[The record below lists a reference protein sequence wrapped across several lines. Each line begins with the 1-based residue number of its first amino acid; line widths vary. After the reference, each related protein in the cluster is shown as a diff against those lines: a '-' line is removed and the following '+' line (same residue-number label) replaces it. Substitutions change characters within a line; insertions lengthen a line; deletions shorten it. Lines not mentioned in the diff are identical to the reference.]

1 MAKTNS
7 CRITEDTDVE
17 YINSLQLYMQE
28 MGKIPMLSLEEEQ
41 YYAKLAQQGD
51 IAAQNKLIEANL
63 RLVISLAK
71 YYRGCGLSF
80 QDLIQEGNIGLIKAV
95 KKFDSSRGFR
105 FSTYAGWWIKQ
116 AISRAIVDKG
126 KTIRL
131 PAHIMDS
138 VGKVQTAEKQL
149 FMTLQRAPTLEEL
162 AEKTGLSIEDVIDIK
177 AFSVDTSSLDIQ
189 VGEDEDTTI
198 GSLLEDKNAI
208 NPLTLLEQE
217 ADKQILSDVINTLSE
232 REATIIKMRF
242 GIGYLKPMTLN
253 EIGEYF
259 GMSRERIRQLEAKA
273 LRKLRHP
280 FRMEMLKECF
290 I

>member
-1 MAKTNS
+1 MAQVDTYVPTNDEN
-7 CRITEDTDVE
+7 IEFV
-17 YINSLQLYMQE
+17 NSLQQYMHE
-28 MGKIPMLSLEEEQ
+28 MGQIPMLTFEEEQ

-51 IAAQNKLIEANL
+51 VAAQNKLIEANL

-95 KKFDSSRGFR
+95 KKFDISKGYR
-105 FSTYAGWWIKQ
+105 FSTYAGWWVKQ
-116 AISRAIVDKG
+116 TISRAIADKS
-126 KTIRL
+126 KIIRL
-131 PAHIMDS
+131 PAHIVDNVS
-138 VGKVQTAEKQL
+138 KVKNAEKQL

-162 AEKTGLSIEDVIDIK
+162 AAEVNLSVDDIIDIK
-177 AFSVDTSSLDIQ
+177 AFATEASSLDIQ

-198 GSLLEDKNAI
+198 GSLLEDKNAV
-208 NPLTLLEQE
+208 NPLALLEEE
-217 ADKQILSDVINTLSE
+217 ADKKTLRDVIDTLPP

-242 GIGYLKPMTLN
+242 GIGYMKPMTLN
-253 EIGEYF
+253 EIGEFY

-290 I
+290 V